1 MEFGIFIGAHNLGH
15 ERTESQLFADITD
28 QAVLADEL
36 GYDIVWLVEH
46 HFNDYNLLPDPLQ
59 MAVRIFERTE
69 RIRVGVAVVILR
81 DHHPLQ
87 LAGRI
92 AQLDVMYPGRFEL
105 AVGRGSSGY
114 EAVRFQREMDVDTSR
129 AHFYEHLDVMATAW
143 RNDED
148 TPHEGRFWSFPPTTV
163 VPRPVSEPHPSLWL
177 SAVTPWSIYGQ
188 VENCRKLGVPPK
200 VITSPFRNPFDY
212 LAEGYEQFQR
222 GLAEFGFHRADA
234 QFAVNRTVFVG
245 ETEDEVDAA
254 MADVLRIH
262 RGLYAQLEGNE
273 VYLNGKTQ
281 IRPVEHEIG
290 AEDVIANVPFGT
302 PERVRDQVRPYHE
315 LGVDHLSLYFDYL
328 SSHERVVKAM
338 RLFAAEVMPEF
349 HHRHVRYGRE
359 RLDNLL
365 NPSHRAPDY
374 EEHVARFVARSA
386 ERRTRP
392 GAQLDVA
399 YGDHPRERLDVFT
412 PPGAVA
418 PLPVNI
424 FFHGGYWRSS
434 EKERYSFLADTFI
447 EAGAALVVAEYALVP
462 SVPFDEL
469 IRQCRAALAYVYQH
483 AAELGLDPGRIHVS
497 GHSAGGQIVG
507 MLMAGGW
514 QQPLGLADDVVRGGC
529 GISGLYDLEPIRL
542 SYLNDTLGLDRATAL
557 RNSPSLL
564 RPSSAAPLIAAVGG
578 LEGEEFLRQNA
589 LIEERWGSE
598 APVAP
603 MVMEGHHHYTAI
615 EALGDP
621 GSELARAVLA
631 QMGLA

>member
-1 MEFGIFIGAHNLGH
+1 M
-15 ERTESQLFADITD
+15 
-28 QAVLADEL
+28 
-36 GYDIVWLVEH
+36 
-46 HFNDYNLLPDPLQ
+46 
-59 MAVRIFERTE
+59 
-69 RIRVGVAVVILR
+69 
-81 DHHPLQ
+81 
-87 LAGRI
+87 
-92 AQLDVMYPGRFEL
+92 
-105 AVGRGSSGY
+105 
-114 EAVRFQREMDVDTSR
+114 
-129 AHFYEHLDVMATAW
+129 
-143 RNDED
+143 
-148 TPHEGRFWSFPPTTV
+148 
-163 VPRPVSEPHPSLWL
+163 
-177 SAVTPWSIYGQ
+177 
-188 VENCRKLGVPPK
+188 
-200 VITSPFRNPFDY
+200 
-212 LAEGYEQFQR
+212 
-222 GLAEFGFHRADA
+222 
-234 QFAVNRTVFVG
+234 FVG

-374 EEHVARFVARSA
+374 EEHVARFAARSA

-589 LIEERWGSE
+589 LIEDALGERSPGRADGHGGPPPLHRYRGARRSRERARPGRARPDGARVISPIIELRRYTAVPGRGQAVLDRFHDHTLALFADRGMTVTAFWVDVDDPDVLLYTMQWDDRDAMDAAWAGFVADPRWHHIVEVSE
-598 APVAP
+598 ADGPIVAQ
-603 MVMEGHHHYTAI
+603 I
-615 EALGDP
+615 ERTFMAP
-621 GSELARAVLA
+621 A
-631 QMGLA
+631 